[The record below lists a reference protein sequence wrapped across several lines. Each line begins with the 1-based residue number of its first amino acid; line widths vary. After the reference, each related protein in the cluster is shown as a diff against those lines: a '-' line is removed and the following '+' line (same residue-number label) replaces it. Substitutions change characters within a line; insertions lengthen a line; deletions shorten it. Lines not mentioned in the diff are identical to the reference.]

1 MTSGGR
7 GWLEMKGGDV
17 SKIQPMAWPNAG
29 GINNGGKG
37 LSPRLF
43 ALQTAAFRSVFGN
56 SDSRKLKAGSGA
68 FACYLPRMVR

>member
-17 SKIQPMAWPNAG
+17 SKIQPMAWPNSG
-29 GINNGGKG
+29 GINNGGEG

-43 ALQTAAFRSVFGN
+43 ALQTAAF
-56 SDSRKLKAGSGA
+56 
-68 FACYLPRMVR
+68 